1 MTPAPSFLVGPYR
14 ITPHPDAPMF
24 ANPESSELALTR
36 VIGSLQGTTAL
47 SSEVSELVRQ
57 LALVSLWF
65 FINVI
70 LKPSGAYE
78 ALDDALAIDQCNF
91 RQSDVCMQPG
101 ATAATFM
108 PRGFSK
114 SRINTHGATTWEL
127 ARNGNLTVVIANAI
141 YEKALE
147 FLHQVQRN
155 ITEND
160 MIRRF
165 FPEMIPGKGAGQC
178 TDKVLILPNRTVSSV
193 EPSCRCLGLTGA
205 AEGGHYDLIVMDDLV
220 GLDALDGQRQ
230 SSATMEMAK
239 KWFRTNQNALRK
251 TRASRIILAAT
262 RYAIDDCYEDIYAH
276 CRTVTGWTIGDLQP
290 VEGGTWDIYYRLVEE
305 NGWYLRPDV
314 MDKVTLEN
322 LIRDDYW
329 AAMTQYYNSP
339 TKTGL
344 AEFVNAEVRLCSL
357 IWDEPSKEWWI
368 RKEEGNWDVEQK
380 EIRLGSCD
388 VLLSTDL
395 AATEAGIKA
404 KSCRSALAV
413 WAKDADNNVY
423 RVWSRVGY
431 FSIFQIFDFIFDAH
445 KTFPGLIRMTIIES
459 NAFQKIIK
467 PLLQREELV
476 RNVSIRPMA
485 VNAQGDKKAR
495 IRTAWGP
502 ALARRQV
509 FATLETGKPVLE
521 ELRVFPMSETR
532 LDTLDESEKAF
543 VYLVRPDSQD
553 ERNRQEEE
561 EETRAMT
568 ALNAVGY

>member
-1 MTPAPSFLVGPYR
+1 MNFAPSYLVGPYR
-14 ITPHPDAPMF
+14 ITPHPLAPDF
-24 ANPESSELALTR
+24 DNASSAEAAISR
-36 VIGSLQGTTAL
+36 VLGSLRDATAL
-47 SSEVSELVRQ
+47 SSDVYDLVRQ

-65 FINVI
+65 FINII

-78 ALDDALAIDQCNF
+78 ALDDAAAIDQCNF
-91 RQSDVCMQPG
+91 RQSDVCMRPG

-114 SRINTHGATTWEL
+114 TRINTTGATPWEL
-127 ARNGNLTVVIANAI
+127 VRNPNLTVVVANAI
-141 YEKALE
+141 YDKSLE
-147 FLHQVQRN
+147 FLHQIQRN
-155 ITEND
+155 FTDNE
-160 MIRRF
+160 MMMRF
-165 FPEMIPGKGAGQC
+165 FPETIPGKGAGQC
-178 TDKVLILPNRTVSSV
+178 TDKVLILANRTLSSV

-276 CRTVTGWTIGDLQP
+276 CRTVTGWTVGDLQP

-305 NGWYLRPDV
+305 NGWYLRPEV

-344 AEFVNAEVRLCSL
+344 AEFVNSEVRLCSL
-357 IWDEPSKEWWI
+357 RWDEKDNEWWI
-368 RKEEGNWDVEQK
+368 RKEEGNWDEEDQ

-388 VLLSTDL
+388 VLMSTDL
-395 AATEAGIKA
+395 AATESGIKA
-404 KSCRSALAV
+404 KSCRSALAI
-413 WAKDADNNVY
+413 WAKDANNNVY
-423 RVWSRVGY
+423 RIWSRVGY
-431 FSIFQIFDFIFDAH
+431 FSIFQIFDYVFEGH
-445 KTFPGLIRMTIIES
+445 KSFPGLIRVTIIES

-485 VNAQGDKKAR
+485 VNARGDKKAR

-509 FATLETGKPVLE
+509 FATLEAGKPVLE
-521 ELRVFPMSETR
+521 ELRVFPMSESR

-543 VYLVRPDSQD
+543 VYLVRPDSVD
-553 ERNRQEEE
+553 ERARESEWEED
-561 EETRAMT
+561 RSMGVN
-568 ALNAVGY
+568 NAVGY